1 MRTDLG
7 GIAMSELVHAESSMS
22 LNYEDEYSEIKYPQ
36 ITEQTSPKDFIR
48 RAGNGYM
55 VWTVMALV
63 SGSAGFVIFMSGLYA
78 IIRML

>member
-1 MRTDLG
+1 
-7 GIAMSELVHAESSMS
+7 MSEFVHAENNMS
-22 LNYEDEYSEIKYPQ
+22 LDYEDDYSEIKYPQ

-55 VWTVMALV
+55 VWTVAALV
-63 SGSAGFVIFMSGLYA
+63 SGSVGFVVFMSGLYA